1 MILYDST
8 LITPTTGLMIWTLVT
23 FVIVLIV
30 LREYAFGPIQQ
41 MIDARRQAIV
51 ADLDA
56 AESARTEAQE
66 ALAEYRQQL
75 AEARKEA
82 GKIVEDARR
91 VGDER
96 ADGGRRRARGR
107 EGAADAADA
116 GGDPGRDAPGAQR
129 DQAAGGRLAVAA
141 TEKVVRARLDEAEQR
156 RLIEEALADVDL
168 STLVPPEPAGGVDGR
183 HVDPAGRVYANALHE
198 AAGDAGRV
206 PEVDRDLRALVSR
219 WARAPSSL
227 RALVNPALP
236 AKASTASSSA
246 CSRRPTRWPETRCSC
261 WPSTAGSRSS
271 STCSSPTPSWRPTT
285 SRSLPSR

>member
-23 FVIVLIV
+23 FVVVLIV
-30 LREYAFGPIQQ
+30 LRRYAFGPIQQ
-41 MIDARRQAIV
+41 MLDARRQAIV

-96 ADGGRRRARGR
+96 RTAAVAELEAEKARLMRQTQEEIRAETR
-107 EGAADAADA
+107 
-116 GGDPGRDAPGAQR
+116 
-129 DQAAGGRLAVAA
+129 QALNAIKQQVANLAVAA

-168 STLVPPEPAGGVDGR
+168 STLVPPEP
-183 HVDPAGRVYANALHE
+183 
-198 AAGDAGRV
+198 
-206 PEVDRDLRALVSR
+206 
-219 WARAPSSL
+219 
-227 RALVNPALP
+227 
-236 AKASTASSSA
+236 
-246 CSRRPTRWPETRCSC
+246 
-261 WPSTAGSRSS
+261 GSGA
-271 STCSSPTPSWRPTT
+271 
-285 SRSLPSR
+285 

>member
-30 LREYAFGPIQQ
+30 LRKYAYGPLQQ

-66 ALAEYRQQL
+66 TLAEYRQQL

-82 GKIVEDARR
+82 NKILEDARR
-91 VGDER
+91 VGDDRRTAAVAELEAEKAR
-96 ADGGRRRARGR
+96 LMQQTREEIQSETRQALNAIKQQVAD
-107 EGAADAADA
+107 
-116 GGDPGRDAPGAQR
+116 
-129 DQAAGGRLAVAA
+129 LTLAA

-168 STLVPPEPAGGVDGR
+168 STLVPPDSGR
-183 HVDPAGRVYANALHE
+183 
-198 AAGDAGRV
+198 
-206 PEVDRDLRALVSR
+206 
-219 WARAPSSL
+219 
-227 RALVNPALP
+227 
-236 AKASTASSSA
+236 
-246 CSRRPTRWPETRCSC
+246 
-261 WPSTAGSRSS
+261 GSN
-271 STCSSPTPSWRPTT
+271 
-285 SRSLPSR
+285 

>member
-30 LREYAFGPIQQ
+30 LRKYAYGPLQQ

-56 AESARTEAQE
+56 AESARTDAQE
-66 ALAEYRQQL
+66 TLAEYRQQL

-96 ADGGRRRARGR
+96 RAAAVAELEAEKNRLMRQTQDEIRAETRQALNAIKQQVAD
-107 EGAADAADA
+107 
-116 GGDPGRDAPGAQR
+116 
-129 DQAAGGRLAVAA
+129 LAVAA

-156 RLIEEALADVDL
+156 RLIDEALADVDL
-168 STLVPPEPAGGVDGR
+168 STLVPPDSGSG
-183 HVDPAGRVYANALHE
+183 
-198 AAGDAGRV
+198 
-206 PEVDRDLRALVSR
+206 
-219 WARAPSSL
+219 
-227 RALVNPALP
+227 
-236 AKASTASSSA
+236 STA
-246 CSRRPTRWPETRCSC
+246 
-261 WPSTAGSRSS
+261 
-271 STCSSPTPSWRPTT
+271 
-285 SRSLPSR
+285 

>member
-30 LREYAFGPIQQ
+30 LRKYAYGPLQQ

-66 ALAEYRQQL
+66 TLAEYRQQL

-96 ADGGRRRARGR
+96 RAAAVAELEAEKNRLMRQTQDEIRAETRQALNAIKTQVAD
-107 EGAADAADA
+107 
-116 GGDPGRDAPGAQR
+116 
-129 DQAAGGRLAVAA
+129 LAVAA

-156 RLIEEALADVDL
+156 RLIDEALADVDL
-168 STLVPPEPAGGVDGR
+168 STLVPPDSGTG
-183 HVDPAGRVYANALHE
+183 
-198 AAGDAGRV
+198 
-206 PEVDRDLRALVSR
+206 
-219 WARAPSSL
+219 
-227 RALVNPALP
+227 
-236 AKASTASSSA
+236 STA
-246 CSRRPTRWPETRCSC
+246 
-261 WPSTAGSRSS
+261 
-271 STCSSPTPSWRPTT
+271 
-285 SRSLPSR
+285 

>member
-30 LREYAFGPIQQ
+30 LRKYAYGPLQQ

-66 ALAEYRQQL
+66 TLAEYRQQL

-96 ADGGRRRARGR
+96 RAAAVAELEAEKNRLMRQTQDEIRAETRQALNAIKTQVAD
-107 EGAADAADA
+107 
-116 GGDPGRDAPGAQR
+116 
-129 DQAAGGRLAVAA
+129 LAVAA
-141 TEKVVRARLDEAEQR
+141 TEKVVRARLNEAEQR
-156 RLIEEALADVDL
+156 RLIDEALADVDL
-168 STLVPPEPAGGVDGR
+168 STLVPPD
-183 HVDPAGRVYANALHE
+183 
-198 AAGDAGRV
+198 
-206 PEVDRDLRALVSR
+206 S
-219 WARAPSSL
+219 
-227 RALVNPALP
+227 
-236 AKASTASSSA
+236 
-246 CSRRPTRWPETRCSC
+246 
-261 WPSTAGSRSS
+261 GSGSGA
-271 STCSSPTPSWRPTT
+271 
-285 SRSLPSR
+285 

>member
-23 FVIVLIV
+23 FVVVLIV
-30 LREYAFGPIQQ
+30 LRRYAFGPIQQ
-41 MIDARRQAIV
+41 MLDARRQAIV

-96 ADGGRRRARGR
+96 RTAAVAELEAEKARLMRQTQEEIRAETR
-107 EGAADAADA
+107 
-116 GGDPGRDAPGAQR
+116 
-129 DQAAGGRLAVAA
+129 QALNAIKQQVANLAVAA

-168 STLVPPEPAGGVDGR
+168 STLVPPEPG
-183 HVDPAGRVYANALHE
+183 P
-198 AAGDAGRV
+198 
-206 PEVDRDLRALVSR
+206 
-219 WARAPSSL
+219 
-227 RALVNPALP
+227 
-236 AKASTASSSA
+236 
-246 CSRRPTRWPETRCSC
+246 
-261 WPSTAGSRSS
+261 GS
-271 STCSSPTPSWRPTT
+271 
-285 SRSLPSR
+285 